1 MSSAKYPRQ
10 SQHNM
15 TTLDVLDADNKL
27 IIEER
32 SNHDA
37 ARQIAE
43 VALCVVVGVLLF
55 GSFLL
60 LVLPE
65 IPLFS
70 QNFGVS
76 LSMMTVGIAISLY
89 AFATR
94 GFKPQ
99 VGFDKLKKQFWVC
112 KLNSK
117 GHARIVT
124 HYPQAEVQSVFI
136 RRPKAPSKD
145 AVLTAR
151 IKGRLSPVT
160 LLRGNLDDIEA
171 AHLTL
176 CAALRDVDFVRPVKP
191 VMRTKLRSARPMRG
205 FQAEIA

>member
-1 MSSAKYPRQ
+1 MMLSTKYQMQ
-10 SQHNM
+10 SQHNLI
-15 TTLDVLDADNKL
+15 TLDVFDVDNKL

-32 SNHDA
+32 SKHDA

-43 VALCVVVGVLLF
+43 VALCVVVGVLLL

-60 LVLPE
+60 IILPE

-76 LSMMTVGIAISLY
+76 LLMMTVGIAIPLY

-94 GFKPQ
+94 EFKPQ

-112 KLNSK
+112 NLNSK

-124 HYPQAEVQSVFI
+124 HYPQAEVQSVLSDALKPH
-136 RRPKAPSKD
+136 PK
-145 AVLTAR
+145 
-151 IKGRLSPVT
+151 T
-160 LLRGNLDDIEA
+160 L
-171 AHLTL
+171 
-176 CAALRDVDFVRPVKP
+176 F
-191 VMRTKLRSARPMRG
+191 
-205 FQAEIA
+205 